1 MKQTEKIF
9 QNIVN
14 GKKYTDKEL
23 ALFALG
29 MTEEEVADVIE
40 SDKRIDKGEKL
51 FELPEELEK
60 GAKKARMSGNT
71 KGYTREKKVDR
82 HKTQIIETLTRAL
95 KDHSPPQS
103 LEIKNPER
111 EFEFVLYGKKYKV
124 VLSCPRT

>member
-51 FELPEELEK
+51 FELPEELDAQLADYVVTESMLK
-60 GAKKARMSGNT
+60 NGN
-71 KGYTREKKVDR
+71 RLMDMHLPVS
-82 HKTQIIETLTRAL
+82 TLVIMVKRGEEYIV
-95 KDHSPPQS
+95 PNGQ
-103 LEIKNPER
+103 LELMVGDVLL
-111 EFEFVLYGKKYKV
+111 FVSKEELAF
-124 VLSCPRT
+124 